1 MRLVAIAPLLLA
13 LACAPET
20 REDRE
25 ALRRKP
31 VTAAATSGWARL
43 PLDRD
48 AQKAYP
54 DVWLSDAQGAS
65 VPYLVERDGLWEP
78 RTLELE
84 KLALGQD
91 AKGNPTAEFVLKFP
105 QGWQVREREQLRVD
119 LDLKG
124 SAPWVCRV
132 DVERRQEGGK
142 GITFQRDMPLHL
154 FDLGDAG
161 QKHGFSV
168 PWDFKIYRVTL
179 RPAQGAAPKILG
191 VRVTALT
198 EPSSRAE
205 DETISPRMEAVGTRE
220 WQLSLDAPD
229 RIIGAEIAL
238 TPPVA
243 PIAPEFRMP
252 KPESTPHTGD
262 TYERHLVSTGLVW
275 NLPALDTRATRVSL
289 EPITADRL
297 KLRLPEGAH
306 PESVKLLLRHDV
318 LLFPA
323 EAGKT
328 YFLHYGGQ
336 IKQAPGNLGALPDS
350 SRAVYQREPLKLG
363 GAEADSQGIPKKI
376 VLPDRTLPWLPWVTG
391 LAVLAL
397 GFAAWKL
404 LKAAPEAGKGA

>member
-1 MRLVAIAPLLLA
+1 MRGIAIAPLLLA
-13 LACAPET
+13 LACAPQT

-31 VTAAATSGWARL
+31 VAAAAVSGWARL
-43 PLDRD
+43 PLDRE

-54 DVWLSDAQGAS
+54 EIWLGDAQGAS

-105 QGWQVREREQLRVD
+105 QGWQVREREQLRID
-119 LDLKG
+119 LDLQG
-124 SAPWVCRV
+124 TAPWVCRV
-132 DVERRQEGGK
+132 DVERRQEGGT
-142 GITFQRDMPLHL
+142 GIIFEREMPLHL

-161 QKHGFSV
+161 HRHGFSV

-179 RPAQGAAPKILG
+179 RPAQGTAPKILG
-191 VRVTALT
+191 LRVTALT

-205 DETISPRMEAVGTRE
+205 DEIVSPRLETVGARE

-229 RIIGAEIAL
+229 RIIGAEITL

-243 PIAPEFRMP
+243 PITPEFRLP
-252 KPESTPHTGD
+252 KPVSSSDPGD
-262 TYERHLVSTGLVW
+262 AYERHLASTGLLW
-275 NLPALDTRATRVSL
+275 NLPALDTRATRVAL
-289 EPITADRL
+289 EPITADRFR
-297 KLRLPEGAH
+297 LRLPEGAH
-306 PESVKLLLRHDV
+306 PESVKLLVRRDV

-336 IKQAPGNLGALPDS
+336 VRQAPGNLGALPDS

-363 GAEADSQGIPKKI
+363 GAEADPQGIPKKI

-397 GFAAWKL
+397 GFAVWKL
-404 LKAAPEAGKGA
+404 LKAAPEPPKGA

>member
-1 MRLVAIAPLLLA
+1 MRILAIPPLLLA

-20 REDRE
+20 LEDRE

-31 VTAAATSGWARL
+31 VTAAATNGWVRL
-43 PLDRD
+43 PLDRE

-54 DVWLSDAQGAS
+54 GVWLGDAQGAS

-91 AKGNPTAEFVLKFP
+91 DKGNPTAEFVLKFP
-105 QGWQVREREQLRVD
+105 QGWQVREREQLRID

-124 SAPWVCRV
+124 AAPWVCRV
-132 DVERRQEGGK
+132 DVERRLEGGK
-142 GITFQRDMPLHL
+142 GITFQREMPLHL

-161 QKHGFSV
+161 QKQGFSV

-179 RPAQGAAPKILG
+179 RPAQGTAPKILG
-191 VRVTALT
+191 LRVTALT

-205 DETISPRMEAVGTRE
+205 DETISPRMEATGARE

-243 PIAPEFRMP
+243 PIAPEFRLP
-252 KPESTPHTGD
+252 GPESTPHRGD
-262 TYERHLVSTGLVW
+262 TYERHLISTGLLW
-275 NLPALDTRATRVSL
+275 NLPALDTRAARVGL
-289 EPITADRL
+289 EPITTDRL
-297 KLRLPEGAH
+297 KLQLPEGAH

-323 EAGKT
+323 EAGKA

-336 IKQAPGNLGALPDS
+336 VKQAPGNLGALPDS
-350 SRAVYQREPLKLG
+350 SRVVYQRDPLRLG
-363 GAEADSQGIPKKI
+363 GSEADPQGIPKKI
-376 VLPDRTLPWLPWVTG
+376 ELPDRTLPWLPWVTG

-404 LKAAPEAGKGA
+404 LKAAPEPTKGA

>member
-1 MRLVAIAPLLLA
+1 MRILAIAPLLLA

-20 REDRE
+20 REDRA

-31 VTAAATSGWARL
+31 VTEAATSGWARL
-43 PLDRD
+43 PLDRE

-54 DVWLSDAQGAS
+54 DVWLGDAKGAS

-105 QGWQVREREQLRVD
+105 QGWQVREREQLRID

-124 SAPWVCRV
+124 AAPWVCRV

-161 QKHGFSV
+161 HKHGFSV

-179 RPAQGAAPKILG
+179 RPAQGKAPKILG
-191 VRVTALT
+191 LRVTALT

-205 DETISPRMEAVGTRE
+205 DEVVSPRMETVGPRE

-243 PIAPEFRMP
+243 PITPEFRLP
-252 KPESTPHTGD
+252 NPVSTPPSGD
-262 TYERHLVSTGLVW
+262 TYERHLGVTGLLW
-275 NLPALDTRATRVSL
+275 NLPALDTRATRVGL
-289 EPITADRL
+289 EPITAERL
-297 KLRLPEGAH
+297 KLRLPEGAY

-328 YFLHYGGQ
+328 YFLHYGGKV
-336 IKQAPGNLGALPDS
+336 KQAPGNLGALPDS
-350 SRAVYQREPLKLG
+350 SRTVYQREPLKLG
-363 GAEADSQGIPKKI
+363 GAEADPQGIPNKI
-376 VLPDRTLPWLPWVTG
+376 ELPDRSLPWLPWVTG

-404 LKAAPEAGKGA
+404 LKAAPEPSKGP

>member
-20 REDRE
+20 REDHA

-43 PLDRD
+43 PLDRE
-48 AQKAYP
+48 AQNAYP
-54 DVWLSDAQGAS
+54 DVWLGDAEGAS
-65 VPYLVERDGLWEP
+65 VPYLVERDDLWEP

-105 QGWQVREREQLRVD
+105 QGWQVREREQLRID

-124 SAPWVCRV
+124 VAPWVCRV

-142 GITFQRDMPLHL
+142 GITFEREMPLHL

-161 QKHGFSV
+161 QTHGFSV

-179 RPAQGAAPKILG
+179 RPAQGTAPKILG
-191 VRVTALT
+191 LRVTALT

-205 DETISPRMEAVGTRE
+205 DEIVSPRLETVGARE

-243 PIAPEFRMP
+243 PIAPEFWLPVAGASSR
-252 KPESTPHTGD
+252 GD
-262 TYERHLVSTGLVW
+262 GSYDRNLATTGLLW
-275 NLPALDTRATRVSL
+275 NLPALDTRATRVGL
-289 EPITADRL
+289 EPITTDRL

-336 IKQAPGNLGALPDS
+336 VRKAPGNLSALPDS
-350 SRAVYQREPLKLG
+350 SRAVYQRDPLKLG
-363 GAEADSQGIPKKI
+363 GSEADPHGIPKKI
-376 VLPDRTLPWLPWVTG
+376 ELPDRTLPWLPWVTG
-391 LAVLAL
+391 LAVLVL

-404 LKAAPEAGKGA
+404 LKAAPEPGKGV